1 VNLHALTEALYLA
14 AAVLATFGL
23 AVRQPRLSRAA
34 VGSLAAGAVVHAA
47 AFLQLHDFQIPPPRL
62 SGLPGAVSL
71 AAWLGTLFFLT
82 LVRRPRF
89 DALVVIVAPAA
100 FLGAFFG
107 SMAQGGV
114 VVHQGAPL
122 WAQAHVLLASAGI
135 ALLGVAGAAGLL
147 FLAQHRSLKRKDAPP
162 GRGGLPPLEALDR
175 VNALAV
181 SVGFLLLSLALVT
194 GVLWTLE
201 REGRPWPSSPHASAA
216 LVAWAIYAVLVGARF
231 LARQGAMRSAQS
243 AVAGFAVLLIAVVG
257 VGMLL

>member
-23 AVRQPRLSRAA
+23 AVRKPQLSRAA
-34 VGSLAAGAVVHAA
+34 VGALAAGAVVHAA
-47 AFLQLHDFQIPPPRL
+47 AFLQIHQFKIPPKL
-62 SGLPGAVSL
+62 TGLPGAVSL
-71 AAWLGTLFFLT
+71 AAWLGTLFFLA

-107 SMAQGGV
+107 SMAQGV
-114 VVHQGAPL
+114 VVHHGAPL

-147 FLAQHRSLKRKDAPP
+147 FLAQHRSLKRKAQPP
-162 GRGGLPPLEALDR
+162 GRSGLPPLEALDR

-201 REGRPWPSSPHASAA
+201 SEGRPWPRSPHANGA
-216 LVAWAIYAVLVGARF
+216 LLAWAIYAVLVASRW
-231 LARQGAMRSAQS
+231 LARQGAMRSAQT
-243 AVAGFAVLLIAVVG
+243 AVAGFAVLLAAVVG
-257 VGMLL
+257 VGMMQ